1 MSIIHSDYTP
11 EDSVFVR
18 APVRTR
24 VNGFN
29 IEGDCFSLPSRAADG
44 PAANADTFH
53 RYPIDERVDREESF
67 LLAAYHH
74 SYDILGKSCS
84 STNESRYVCEEARIA

>member
-18 APVRTR
+18 APVRTC

-29 IEGDCFSLPSRAADG
+29 IEGDCFLLLSRG
-44 PAANADTFH
+44 
-53 RYPIDERVDREESF
+53 ERV
-67 LLAAYHH
+67 
-74 SYDILGKSCS
+74 G
-84 STNESRYVCEEARIA
+84 CEC

>member
-1 MSIIHSDYTP
+1 MCAASFYFSPPFSLRPPMSIIHSDYTP

-29 IEGDCFSLPSRAADG
+29 IGGDCFLPLGRGECGGYICECTYTYIADSGQSFFIARAS
-44 PAANADTFH
+44 
-53 RYPIDERVDREESF
+53 I
-67 LLAAYHH
+67 
-74 SYDILGKSCS
+74 S
-84 STNESRYVCEEARIA
+84 SSI